1 MSSTRRFIRG
11 QAAAAG
17 LLLALA
23 SAAHAAPAQTCSD
36 AVLASVP
43 AALGMQAD
51 DELRDSACKLWP
63 DDAGRMLVGLAFAS
77 PRAPNDGELQL
88 RLAFIDT
95 ASLQP
100 LARYSGILQE
110 DATLTV
116 DPGTLRLDTARYHLA
131 PGVRAFGLVT
141 RTRLQ
146 ASCPEGG
153 FDDVAALFVAEG
165 RVIRPLFNEDIT
177 LRFWHYAASRDCR
190 SEIDREAD
198 VTLAVQARPGSRAD
212 LVFTARRSDRPGRPL
227 VMPLPWSGTHYDT
240 KRWNA
245 AFSRWWWN

>member
-1 MSSTRRFIRG
+1 MRIARSCRI
-11 QAAAAG
+11 ALAG
-17 LLLALA
+17 LLLAVA

-36 AVLASVP
+36 TVLASVP

-63 DDAGRMLVGLAFAS
+63 DDAGRMLVALAFAS
-77 PRAPNDGELQL
+77 PRAPNSGELQL
-88 RLAFIDT
+88 RLALIDT
-95 ASLQP
+95 TSLRP
-100 LARYSGILQE
+100 LARYRGELQE

-153 FDDVAALFVAEG
+153 FDDVASLYVADG
-165 RVIRPLFNEDIT
+165 STIRPLFSEDVT
-177 LRFWHYAASRDCR
+177 LKFWHYAASGDCGRD
-190 SEIDREAD
+190 IDREAD
-198 VTLAVQARPGSRAD
+198 VTLAVKARAGTRAD
-212 LVFTARRSDRPGRPL
+212 LVFTARRSDRPGQPL
-227 VMPLPWSGTHYDT
+227 VLQVPWSGTHYDT
-240 KRWNA
+240 RHWNA
-245 AFSRWWWN
+245 SVLKWWWD